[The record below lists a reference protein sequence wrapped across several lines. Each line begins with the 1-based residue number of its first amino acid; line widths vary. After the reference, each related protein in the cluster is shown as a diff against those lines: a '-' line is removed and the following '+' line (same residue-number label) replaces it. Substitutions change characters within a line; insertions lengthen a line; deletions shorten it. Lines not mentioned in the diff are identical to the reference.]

1 MNIID
6 NSKQGFIK
14 CFLREWKNII
24 LIIINMKNETQSNLK
39 YPRRDAQHYHEEIK
53 RLLNSLT
60 YKEKFNIIKKV
71 DKDLLKKVN
80 TFNGTKAV
88 HTLDYVSLLPY
99 KKKDLN
105 LTEEILLNLRSL
117 FMMWSV
123 KEYYNEKRK
132 KMIRIV
138 KWKKN

>member
-1 MNIID
+1 
-6 NSKQGFIK
+6 
-14 CFLREWKNII
+14 
-24 LIIINMKNETQSNLK
+24 MKKETQSNLK

-88 HTLDYVSLLPY
+88 HALDYVSLLPY

-138 KWKKN
+138 K